1 MKVMKERKEERQD
14 GKERQKRKQVMI
26 ESGKLKSKV

>member
-14 GKERQKRKQVMI
+14 GKERQKGKQVMI
-26 ESGKLKSKV
+26 ESGKLKK